1 MRMNTTYLRP
11 KTKLARRKMFGRARH
26 KQSFLKPV
34 VVVGAQPLLKTDD
47 WPKTPAPG
55 LVCGHSRIRVF
66 APPDGAIRW
75 QARIPDFI
83 EQRAIADAQRS
94 RRLLAVPMI
103 RLEHLQNHFP
113 LQFARRLT
121 RQLLQ
126 RNWPIKVD
134 FSIEIIR
141 LMRRQIARDD
151 LF

>member
-1 MRMNTTYLRP
+1 MRMNTTSLRP
-11 KTKLARRKMFGRARH
+11 KTKLARRKCSVAPNT
-26 KQSFLKPV
+26 SNLLETLV
-34 VVVGAQPLLKTDD
+34 AVSAQPLRKTDD
-47 WPKTPAPG
+47 WPETPAPG
-55 LVCGHSRIRVF
+55 LVCGHSGIRVF

-94 RRLLAVPMI
+94 RRLLAIPMI
-103 RLEHLQNHFP
+103 RLQHLQNHFP
-113 LQFARRLT
+113 LQFPRRLA

-126 RNWPIKVD
+126 RNWPIKID

-141 LMRRQIARDD
+141 LMRYQIARDH